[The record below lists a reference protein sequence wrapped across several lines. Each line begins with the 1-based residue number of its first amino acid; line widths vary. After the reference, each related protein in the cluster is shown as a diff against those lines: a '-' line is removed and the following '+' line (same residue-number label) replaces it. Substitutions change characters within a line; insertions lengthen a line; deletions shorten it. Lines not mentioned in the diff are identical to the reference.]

1 MFQPARPSLTWS
13 IVANCLATV
22 NGSLYVV
29 ESVAASPIWDVC
41 AARYAS
47 SVNGSNRFRK
57 FGCDFSLMYNPSP
70 KNTKSSFEAS
80 ALRVR
85 SR

>member
-1 MFQPARPSLTWS
+1 M
-13 IVANCLATV
+13 VANCRATV

-29 ESVAASPIWDVC
+29 ERVAARPIRVVC

-47 SVNGSNRFRK
+47 SVSGSKRFRK
-57 FGCDFSLMYNPSP
+57 FGCDFSLMYSPSP
-70 KNTKSSFEAS
+70 KNTKSSLAAS
-80 ALRVR
+80 ALRVN